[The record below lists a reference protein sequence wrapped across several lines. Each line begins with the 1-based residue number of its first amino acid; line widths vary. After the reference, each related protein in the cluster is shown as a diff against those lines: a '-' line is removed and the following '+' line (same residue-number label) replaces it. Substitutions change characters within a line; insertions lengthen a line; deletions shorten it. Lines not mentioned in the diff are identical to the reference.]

1 MSALKPFYGVSSYN
15 CNNRKLFNF
24 VLDNQKTG
32 KTVLEFRKRIEDG
45 KVEEFVGLPID
56 LDEDGNINTLS
67 LLVVQQL
74 LDTDEHFMVT
84 GVTPKIYFLW
94 GNDNERK
101 QDRCFWQNNCNI

>member
-24 VLDNQKTG
+24 VQDNQNTG
-32 KTVLEFRKRIEDG
+32 KTVLEFHKRIEDG

-67 LLVVQQL
+67 LLVVQQI

-84 GVTPKIYFLW
+84 KGIPKVYMLNGDF
-94 GNDNERK
+94 
-101 QDRCFWQNNCNI
+101 

>member
-24 VLDNQKTG
+24 VQDNQKTG

-45 KVEEFVGLPID
+45 KEEEFVGLSID
-56 LDEDGNINTLS
+56 VDEDGAINTLS

-74 LDTDEHFMVT
+74 LDTNEHCQAT
-84 GVTPKIYFLW
+84 GVTPKIYFL
-94 GNDNERK
+94 
-101 QDRCFWQNNCNI
+101 

>member
-24 VLDNQKTG
+24 VQDNQKTG

-45 KVEEFVGLPID
+45 KEEEFVGLSID
-56 LDEDGNINTLS
+56 VDEDGAINTLS

-74 LDTDEHFMVT
+74 LDTNEHFMVT
-84 GVTPKIYFLW
+84 KGTPKVYMLNGDF
-94 GNDNERK
+94 K
-101 QDRCFWQNNCNI
+101 